1 MHEGHQQ
8 VRTAKVLARQP
19 RMGSLRL
26 SGLPRCTQTKHRRLF
41 GGRWLWLAII
51 LCFLLLGV
59 LGNEDDE
66 FEGEDEQVVPIQGIT
81 HEITESGK

>member
-1 MHEGHQQ
+1 
-8 VRTAKVLARQP
+8 
-19 RMGSLRL
+19 
-26 SGLPRCTQTKHRRLF
+26 LF